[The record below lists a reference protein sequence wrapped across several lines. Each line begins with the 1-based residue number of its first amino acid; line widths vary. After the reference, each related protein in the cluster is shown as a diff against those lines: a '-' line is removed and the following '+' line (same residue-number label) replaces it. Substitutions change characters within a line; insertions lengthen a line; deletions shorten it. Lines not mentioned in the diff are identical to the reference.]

1 MSGLLSRLGLK
12 SAFKLQNV
20 RADTCASA
28 HPAGICGSGGCVAGS
43 TDSRA
48 AYNGGGA
55 GLSVSQ
61 QRPVSLRIM
70 AVQKK

>member
-1 MSGLLSRLGLK
+1 MGLK
-12 SAFKLQNV
+12 SAFKLQNRFIADV

-43 TDSRA
+43 SDSRA